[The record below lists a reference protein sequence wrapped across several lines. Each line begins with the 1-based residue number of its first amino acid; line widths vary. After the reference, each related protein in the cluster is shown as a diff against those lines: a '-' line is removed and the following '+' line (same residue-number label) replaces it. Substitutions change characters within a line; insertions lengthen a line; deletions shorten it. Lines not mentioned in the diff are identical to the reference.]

1 MLGDQLPGA
10 AAIEVV
16 HDGLALDVEA
26 EARFERLRGAGPPV
40 VVAPPPT
47 DAKVIAGTILGV
59 ASMFAR
65 GRY

>member
-1 MLGDQLPGA
+1 MVA
-10 AAIEVV
+10 AA
-16 HDGLALDVEA
+16 
-26 EARFERLRGAGPPV
+26 
-40 VVAPPPT
+40 PPT